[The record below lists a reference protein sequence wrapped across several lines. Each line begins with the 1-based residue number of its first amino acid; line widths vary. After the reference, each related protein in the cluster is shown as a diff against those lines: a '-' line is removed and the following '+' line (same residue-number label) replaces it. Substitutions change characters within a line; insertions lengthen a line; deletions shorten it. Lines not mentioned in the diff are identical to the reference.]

1 MSFKRILTAIVATL
15 FIPTVTL
22 AGSAMIPPTT
32 MNTTTFVDSF
42 SENSDTTLFV
52 GLSWTFGSRGQ
63 GVEGI
68 LGVAYGE
75 IDLDEDVKG
84 AKLSAHFGLTDGFS
98 FDKIKLTGL
107 VGDDDAQAEIGGGY
121 SFKIDQ
127 PFAVIGVNGEY
138 VAAGADIF
146 FDQTYEGYLTLHSIG
161 KLSLDQTTEAVTT
174 STTVENEFIGPI
186 DGDVI
191 DSPIFE

>member
-1 MSFKRILTAIVATL
+1 MFFVRTLAAIAL
-15 FIPTVTL
+15 LLGIPTITL
-22 AGSAMIPPTT
+22 AFDTALPPTT
-32 MNTTTFVDSF
+32 TLVGKSDS
-42 SENSDTTLFV
+42 TLFV

-68 LGVAYGE
+68 IGAAYGD
-75 IDLDEDVKG
+75 IDDDEDVTG
-84 AKLSAHFGLTDGFS
+84 AKLSAHFGFTDGFS

-107 VGDDDAQAEIGGGY
+107 IGDDDAQAELGFGY

-127 PFAVIGVNGEY
+127 PFGVAGVNGEF

-161 KLSLDQTTEAVTT
+161 KLSLEESSEDTTLP
-174 STTVENEFIGPI
+174 SFILTA
-186 DGDVI
+186 D
-191 DSPIFE
+191 